1 MITTHPQATMN
12 ACAKSCAIPFR
23 RCRDKWKLWP
33 ASGASSQVFGTMNIC
48 IKFLS
53 FFFFFVLTGWLKYPI
68 SQSVCG
74 ESVRPSSHSGD
85 DASWLPQG
93 QVVHLCKCK
102 HRINLGDFRHQLS
115 EAITRPTSSLSLAAS
130 FFSLSIPLHPF
141 PILSPCIIFCIASSE
156 TATSPW
162 RLGSAAPALRFVG
175 WIVSRT
181 NQCSACVRPPRGH
194 AQRWVV
200 ISCSTL
206 VIQTALAAIYS
217 SNRFFFASF
226 TLRWESGLISLNSQM
241 STGRINI

>member
-1 MITTHPQATMN
+1 MN
-12 ACAKSCAIPFR
+12 ARTKHCAIPCR

-33 ASGASSQVFGTMNIC
+33 ASGASSQVFSTMNIC

-53 FFFFFVLTGWLKYPI
+53 FFSFFVLTGWLKYPI

-74 ESVRPSSHSGD
+74 ESLWSSSHSGD

-93 QVVHLCKCK
+93 QVLHLCKCK
-102 HRINLGDFRHQLS
+102 HRINPEDFRHHLS
-115 EAITRPTSSLSLAAS
+115 EMITRPTSSLSPSLLL
-130 FFSLSIPLHPF
+130 FFLLLSIPSRPF

-200 ISCSTL
+200 IGCSTL
-206 VIQTALAAIYS
+206 VIQTALAAMYS
-217 SNRFFFASF
+217 SNGIFCIFYSA
-226 TLRWESGLISLNSQM
+226 LGV
-241 STGRINI
+241 RIDFLKLSNVYRLD